1 MIRKFIS
8 KGILG
13 VPDMEIE
20 LEDEKIILIKGPN
33 GSGKSSLLHHI
44 THPLSS
50 FNGRNRLKPGL
61 QDGYLIMYFTHK
73 GIDYK
78 VQHILTRKKNTV
90 QINSYLAKKTGTT
103 YVELVENGLPTNFK
117 EKAKIELD
125 YDSFLYNIMNIGI
138 SNRGLVDFTNVE
150 RIDYLKKILRLEI
163 LNEIKENTLANF
175 KELNANYKF
184 LQNKLS
190 EYPLNDELAKSI
202 NECKEK
208 TLSINANSE
217 LAKNKLNKLSID
229 EEKEEYLKESKND
242 INLNIE
248 DLNNIL
254 KVIKD
259 KYPDITYEKYINELK
274 EDLTS
279 IKASIT
285 MASKEMD
292 KINEELLSIK
302 EVDND
307 KLEAERKDI
316 LSTIE
321 NINSKYIDKKFPDTN
336 INTIYDVRNYISLI
350 KEYLSEATFND
361 IEIRKYFDNPNEE
374 LEKNTKKSKELQESI
389 ITLEDSIKEMD
400 ISYNLIE
407 IGKHSHDE
415 DCLPSC
421 PFRKEY
427 NRQLDLVDLRNRLEK
442 EKLKKEE
449 ELEELNHS
457 IEELKFNIAIIN
469 RIKNTNIPEGIKDF
483 TKKKIKDLL
492 SPSVLSNLYDE
503 IIASEF
509 YYKDME
515 DISKLYDSLARV
527 DIELTA
533 SNKSI
538 KDRRG
543 YLLDE
548 LKRYDHSKKEES
560 KRFNTLKK
568 EYESNVLELFNYNN
582 ANIKLSNIIT
592 SLDNYNTKLEDINNT
607 INSIESNKILKR
619 QLEKELE
626 DYKVD
631 MQKTTEKFYEL
642 KTQLKDRV
650 KLDES
655 FKTVASDVEKIKVL
669 KDIVNIKLPAKILEA
684 YLHDVAHMVN
694 NLLEDFMTIRFET
707 NDGVDILINRDG
719 IERYSSEL
727 SQGEKSIL
735 SMALLMAF
743 KKQLPWDI
751 ISLDEVD
758 ATLDENNKSKFIY
771 MIRDYANLIPNLN
784 QIFIVSHTE
793 FNDEGLDVKTI
804 YL

>member
-1 MIRKFIS
+1 MIKKFIS
-8 KGILG
+8 KGIMG
-13 VPDMEIE
+13 VPDMELE

-50 FNGRNRLKPGL
+50 FNGRNRLQPGV
-61 QDGYLIMYFTHK
+61 QDGYLIMYFTYK

-78 VQHILTRKKNTV
+78 VQHILNKKKNGV
-90 QINSYLAKKTGTT
+90 QINSYLAKKTGTD
-103 YVELVENGLPTNFK
+103 YEELVENGLPTNFK
-117 EKAKIELD
+117 EKVKIELD

-138 SNRGLVDFTNVE
+138 SNRGLVDFTNTE
-150 RIDYLKKILRLEI
+150 RIEYLKKILRLDI
-163 LNEIKENTLANF
+163 LNEIKENTLSNF
-175 KELNANYKF
+175 KDLNANYKF

-190 EYPLNDELAKSI
+190 EYPLNDVITKEI

-208 TLSINANSE
+208 TLNITANQE
-217 LAKNKLNKLSID
+217 IANNKLNKLSIN

-242 INLNIE
+242 ILLNIE
-248 DLNNIL
+248 DLNNIN

-274 EDLTS
+274 EDITS
-279 IKASIT
+279 CKASIN
-285 MASKEMD
+285 MANKEME
-292 KINEELLSIK
+292 KINEEILSIK
-302 EVDND
+302 EVDNE
-307 KLEAERKDI
+307 KLEKERKEI

-321 NINSKYIDKKFPDTN
+321 SINSKYIDKKFPDTN
-336 INTIYDVRNYISLI
+336 LNTIYEVRNYISLI
-350 KEYLSEATFND
+350 KEYLSEATYND
-361 IEIRKYFDNPNEE
+361 IEIRKYFDNPNEAIEKESNKIKE
-374 LEKNTKKSKELQESI
+374 LEESI

-407 IGKHSHDE
+407 IGKNSHDE

-449 ELEELNHS
+449 ELEELKYS
-457 IEELKFNIAIIN
+457 IEELKMNTSIIK
-469 RIKNTNIPEGIKDF
+469 RIKNTNIPDNIKDF
-483 TKKKIKDLL
+483 TKKKVKDIL
-492 SPSVLSNLYDE
+492 SPSILSNLYDE

-515 DISKLYDSLARV
+515 DVNKLYDSLSKI
-527 DIELTA
+527 DIELEA

-538 KDRRG
+538 SDRKG
-543 YLLDE
+543 YLLEE
-548 LKRYDHSKKEES
+548 LKRYNNLIKEE
-560 KRFNTLKK
+560 KTRFNSLTEEYKK
-568 EYESNVLELFNYNN
+568 NELELFNYNN
-582 ANIKLSNIIT
+582 ANIKSKDI
-592 SLDNYNTKLEDINNT
+592 DNDIKVYNNKLEEINNT
-607 INSIESNKILKR
+607 INNIEESRKLKK
-619 QLEKELE
+619 QLERELE

-642 KTQLKDRV
+642 KTQLKDRI
-650 KLDES
+650 KIDES
-655 FKTVASDVEKIKVL
+655 FKEVASDVEKMKIL
-669 KDIVNIKLPAKILEA
+669 KDIVSIKLPARILET
-684 YLHDVAHMVN
+684 YLYDVSHMVN
-694 NLLEDFMTIRFET
+694 NLLEDFMTIRFDT
-707 NDGVDILINRDG
+707 NDGVDILINREG

-758 ATLDENNKSKFIY
+758 ATLDENNKAKFIY